1 MSDEITISADAV
13 RVFVNGQEK
22 TTSSYV
28 SGKDIK
34 ITVEDHIDY
43 SNGYIVIDTTAKEI
57 TYGRNISLP
66 IVVPVT
72 FNTIKNINPNIES
85 DGNLVIE
92 AEDML
97 IGKNV
102 SIVSD
107 DNASGSKALK
117 LSLEGYTLDS
127 NFDYMARF
135 EVNTVSMYNIWIRM
149 KSNAANVKIKSKLG
163 EKEKDVSFSFSVS
176 NPDYSWKKI
185 TSVLDQSAVIKQDI
199 KELIIK
205 HTEVNSDV
213 YIDKIIIT
221 SDVDFVPVTKD
232 SVPDKVVGNKTFN
245 QYNITVFPK
254 KGVHPRL
261 YVTEED
267 IPAIKEKLKS
277 PYYATFIR
285 I

>member
-1 MSDEITISADAV
+1 MSDAITISADAV
-13 RVFVNGQEK
+13 RVFVNGVEK
-22 TTSSYV
+22 SISSSA
-28 SGKDIK
+28 SGKEIE
-34 ITVEDHIDY
+34 IIVEDHIDY

-117 LSLEGYTLDS
+117 LSSEGYTLDS